1 MYSQRV
7 YKWLAALG
15 QDMLFGQ
22 PTPQMIAPQYVLACS
37 EAFAAGLCAS
47 KGYSCGGGC
56 GGGFAV
62 VAYEY
67 MAGAGAGASKVET
80 KEQ

>member
-1 MYSQRV
+1 VYSQRV

-22 PTPQMIAPQYVLACS
+22 STPQMVSPQHLLSCS
-37 EAFAAGLCAS
+37 KDFAADLCAH

-56 GGGFAV
+56 AGGFAV
-62 VAYEY
+62 VAFD
-67 MAGAGAGASKVET
+67 
-80 KEQ
+80 